1 MGALAQLSKSTVS
14 IEPGRSETVSL
25 TVHNDGT
32 VVDRYSFEALGQA
45 APWVTFNPT
54 SLSLFPGASGPVDL
68 IVSPPRGPTTPAG
81 PVPLGVRVASSE
93 DPAGSVVEEVT
104 VHVGAFSDITV
115 ELVPSTLSGRVAGRA
130 RLAVDNRSNCSYRAE
145 VAGTDPKGSLRF
157 SFRPGII
164 TVPPGNA
171 VFVKL
176 VVRPSRRI
184 WRGAQRN
191 QPFRVALHNDQSL
204 AVTAASGNGAAAA
217 ATTAPERGPAAP
229 PVAGPTNPHRE
240 EVFADGSMLQV
251 ALLPRWLGAAAAA
264 LAVLVVL
271 WFGLLRPQIHSY
283 TQDQVNKQV
292 ASVLTGGTGGSGT
305 KVDTTGGGGTVTPV
319 SPSEKGTG
327 TGTGKS
333 TGAKTSAP
341 TVVSTSEIDGGKQ
354 ATGNGTFMVLS
365 VPDHQFLEV
374 TDLLVENAA
383 GNTGVLTLADNGK
396 TLMQWAMVDFRD
408 LDYHWITPTVFG
420 PGTKVE
426 LIVSGCGTA
435 CSPGIYYA
443 GHMVSVP
450 G

>member
-1 MGALAQLSKSTVS
+1 MGAVAQLSQPTVS
-14 IEPGRSETVSL
+14 VEPGRASTVTL

-32 VVDRYSFEALGQA
+32 VVDRYSFEALGEA
-45 APWVTFNPT
+45 AAWVTFNPT
-54 SLSLFPGASGPVDL
+54 SLSLFPGASGPVDI
-68 IVSPPRGPTTPAG
+68 IVSPPRAPTTTAG
-81 PVPLGVRVASSE
+81 AVPLGIRVASSE
-93 DPAGSVVEEVT
+93 DPAGSVVEEVA

-115 ELVPSTLSGRVAGRA
+115 ELVPSTLSGRIVGRA
-130 RLAVDNRSNCSYRAE
+130 RLAVDNRSNCGYRAE
-145 VAGTDPKGSLRF
+145 LAGTDPKGSLRF

-176 VVRPSRRI
+176 AVRPSRRI

-191 QPFRVALHNDQSL
+191 HPFRVALRNDQGASL
-204 AVTAASGNGAAAA
+204 VAGAPANGATPA
-217 ATTAPERGPAAP
+217 ATTVPGRSPAAP
-229 PVAGPTNPHRE
+229 SVPGPTSPHRD
-240 EVFADGSMLQV
+240 EVFADGSLLQE
-251 ALLPRWLGAAAAA
+251 ALLPRWLGAAAAV
-264 LAVLVVL
+264 LAALVVL

-292 ASVLTGGTGGSGT
+292 ASALNVGGTSANGT
-305 KVDTTGGGGTVTPV
+305 KVDTTGGGGAVKTV
-319 SPSEKGTG
+319 SPSEKG
-327 TGTGKS
+327 S
-333 TGAKTSAP
+333 GAKTNAP

-354 ATGNGTFMVLS
+354 ATGNGTFLVLS

-383 GNTGVLTLADNGK
+383 GDTGVLTLADNGK

-426 LIVSGCGTA
+426 LVVSGCGTA